1 MKKVLILTVTAGN
14 GHNAC
19 AYAMKKQLE
28 NLDDVTVEVVDIIK
42 EYSTPL
48 TKFIVDKG
56 YCFAV
61 SKLPKIY
68 NKFYDKYREANPF
81 KRYKCSAQGAA
92 LSTVNGIYKKICEFE
107 PDVIYC
113 THFYG
118 AIALSDLKLIY
129 NLPCKCIASILDF
142 VISPF
147 WEAGVNIDY
156 LTIPNGD
163 FTNELLFKG
172 YERSKLLPLG
182 IPCKAENA
190 QFDKLSARQ
199 KLNLDEDSFIVL
211 TMFGG
216 GYWKGGFKLF
226 KDILNAVG
234 NQEVQIIVINGKN
247 KRNFK
252 KIAKLQKK
260 TKVKILNVGF
270 TENVPLYLAAADVAV
285 TKCGGISSSE
295 MLNAGLPMIVTENIP
310 AQELYNL
317 QYLKDKNAALSFKN
331 ADELKNILDK
341 VIKDNKISENMRD
354 SALQL
359 KTCALNDLAKFIID
373 LPDAD
378 YTTFNKNIKRPKKA
392 VKKAMYYAYYNEQ
405 REF

>member
-19 AYAMKKQLE
+19 AYAMKAQLE
-28 NLDDVTVEVVDIIK
+28 AGGVTVEVVDIIK
-42 EYSTPL
+42 KYSTHL
-48 TKFIVDKG
+48 TKFFVNKG

-61 SKLPKIY
+61 SRLPKIY
-68 NKFYDKYREANPF
+68 NKFYDKYREANPA
-81 KRYKCSAQGAA
+81 KRYKCRAQGAA
-92 LSTVNGIYKKICEFE
+92 LSTVNGIYKKICEFK

-118 AIALSDLKLIY
+118 AIALSDLKLV
-129 NLPCKCIASILDF
+129 NKLPCKCIASILDY

-147 WEAGVNIDY
+147 WEAGINLDY
-156 LTIPNGD
+156 LTIPNKD

-172 YERSKLLPLG
+172 YEKSKLLPLG
-182 IPCKAENA
+182 IPCNA
-190 QFDKLSARQ
+190 GNTYIDKRSARK
-199 KLNLDEDSFIVL
+199 KLNLDEDCFTVL

-226 KDILNAVG
+226 KDVLSAVG
-234 NQEVQIIVINGKN
+234 SKNVQIIVINGKN

-252 KIAKLQKK
+252 KTAKLQKK
-260 TKVKILNVGF
+260 TNVKILNVGF
-270 TENVPLYLAAADVAV
+270 TENMPLYLYAADVAV

-295 MLNAGLPMIVTENIP
+295 MINCGIPMIVTENIP

-317 QYLKDKNAALSFKN
+317 QYLKDKNAALSFEN
-331 ADELKNILDK
+331 ADELKDIF
-341 VIKDNKISENMRD
+341 NKILKDKKILENMRE

-359 KTCALNDLAKFIID
+359 KTCALKDSAEFIMD

-378 YTTFNKNIKRPKKA
+378 YTAFKSNIKRPKKA
-392 VKKAMYYAYYNEQ
+392 VKRALYYAYYNEQ
-405 REF
+405 REI